1 MEIRTGAREKAGKIQ
16 LIIFD
21 VDGVL
26 TDGGIYVGPEG
37 ELFKPFNCKDG
48 LGITLWH
55 RAGRK
60 TAVITGRSSAMLG
73 QRAAELK
80 ITAVWQG
87 KRDKRQAYRELK
99 EKFHLRDE
107 EIAYIG
113 DDLIDLP
120 VMLQA
125 GLAAAPADA
134 VPDVLQR
141 ADLIAGNLGGH
152 GAVREILEFIL
163 QEQNKWQELL
173 ADFLQPENNENNKL
187 NLAQ

>member
-1 MEIRTGAREKAGKIQ
+1 
-16 LIIFD
+16 
-21 VDGVL
+21 
-26 TDGGIYVGPEG
+26 
-37 ELFKPFNCKDG
+37 
-48 LGITLWH
+48 
-55 RAGRK
+55 
-60 TAVITGRSSAMLG
+60 MLG

-107 EIAYIG
+107 EIAYIR

-173 ADFLQPENNENNKL
+173 ADFLTPENNENNTL

>member
-134 VPDVLQR
+134 
-141 ADLIAGNLGGH
+141 GNLGGH

-173 ADFLQPENNENNKL
+173 ADFLTPENNENNTL